1 MNVYA
6 IIMAGGRGERFWPLS
21 RASRPKQFVSLFGG
35 TPLITQAA
43 QRLDGFLPPEN
54 IIVITSADLM
64 EQTRAALPALPP
76 ENIIGEPFGRDTA
89 AACATATALVERRG
103 GEGAVAI
110 ILTADQIIGDVPVF
124 QQTLRDASE
133 IAAKSEAIAVIGVK
147 PNHPATGYGYI
158 ECSGVAAQRLAD
170 HRSAATLLADD
181 TSAATTFS
189 RVLRF
194 VEKPS
199 LETAKEYVASGRFYW
214 NSGMFVWS
222 ARTLKNALREF
233 RPQLLETY
241 ERLLPAFGAPG
252 FDAALLAEYNRLEKI
267 SIDYAVMEHHRDI
280 VMARCEFAW
289 DDVGTWASAADHIGY
304 DASGNAVHGLAELLR
319 ASGNTVV
326 NTENGHLLALMDAD
340 DLVVVHT
347 KDATL
352 VCPKKSSQKLK
363 DLVQQIGKNPANKT
377 FT

>member
-1 MNVYA
+1 MNTYA

-35 TPLITQAA
+35 TPLIAQAA
-43 QRLDGFLPPEN
+43 ARLDGFLPPEN

-64 EQTRAALPALPP
+64 GQTREALPYLPSA
-76 ENIIGEPFGRDTA
+76 NIIGEPFGRDTA
-89 AACATATALVERRG
+89 AACATATALVEKLS
-103 GEGAVAI
+103 GENAVAI
-110 ILTADQIIGDVPVF
+110 ILTADQLIGDVPVF
-124 QQTLRDASE
+124 QKTLRDASE
-133 IAAKSEAIAVIGVK
+133 IAANSESIAVIGIK
-147 PNHPATGYGYI
+147 PDYPATGFGYI
-158 ECSGVAAQRLAD
+158 EIE
-170 HRSAATLLADD
+170 DD
-181 TSAATTFS
+181 KKAGSETRPALS

-199 LETAKEYVASGRFYW
+199 LETAEEYVASGRFFW

-241 ERLLPAFGAPG
+241 ERLLPKFGGAD
-252 FDAALLAEYNRLEKI
+252 FDAALLAEYESLEKI
-267 SIDYAVMEHHRDI
+267 SIDYAVMERHRDI

-289 DDVGTWASAADHIGY
+289 DDVGTWASAARHLDGD
-304 DASGNAVHGLAELLR
+304 DAANATAGLAELLR
-319 ASGNTVV
+319 SSGNTVV
-326 NTENGHLLALMDAD
+326 NTEDGHLLALMDAD

-352 VCPKKSSQKLK
+352 VCPKSSAQKLK
-363 DLVQQIGKNPANKT
+363 DLVQQLGKNTETKR
-377 FT
+377 FV